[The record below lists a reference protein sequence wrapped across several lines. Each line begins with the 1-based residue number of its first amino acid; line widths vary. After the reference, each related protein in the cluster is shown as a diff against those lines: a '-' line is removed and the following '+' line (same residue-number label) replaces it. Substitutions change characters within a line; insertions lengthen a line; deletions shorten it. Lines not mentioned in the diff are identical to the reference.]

1 MIQHKRAFCC
11 SDFGITAAAAE
22 GIVYLDAYSN
32 VPNKRVVLII
42 MLGGKLDKKQ

>member
-22 GIVYLDAYSN
+22 GIVYLDAESF
-32 VPNKRVVLII
+32 VSELNKKSLVGL
-42 MLGGKLDKKQ
+42 